1 MGPVILPTH
10 RKPHTR
16 SLHECLWLWTE
27 VLGHELGDPKG
38 AGGKGR
44 RNSLVLKELGVEGPQ
59 KVDVMGC
66 RGMEGN
72 RGELEG
78 WTHTSDPQSPG
89 QSTHK
94 GDPFRTQMGALSWE
108 S

>member
-1 MGPVILPTH
+1 MMGPVILPTH
-10 RKPHTR
+10 RQPHTR

-72 RGELEG
+72 TLEAELGE
-78 WTHTSDPQSPG
+78 QKNPG
-89 QSTHK
+89 K
-94 GDPFRTQMGALSWE
+94 GITVSNI
-108 S
+108 

>member
-1 MGPVILPTH
+1 M
-10 RKPHTR
+10 
-16 SLHECLWLWTE
+16 
-27 VLGHELGDPKG
+27 GHELGDPKG